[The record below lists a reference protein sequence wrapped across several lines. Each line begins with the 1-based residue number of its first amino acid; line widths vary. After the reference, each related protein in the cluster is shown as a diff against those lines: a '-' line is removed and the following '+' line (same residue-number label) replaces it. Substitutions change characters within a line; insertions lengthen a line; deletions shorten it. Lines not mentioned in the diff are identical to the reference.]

1 MTENPQFRLRY
12 VGGVAVV
19 AVGEHGAGEPLGPE
33 GLFALVERERGRLVI
48 DLPSEHPLSSAVLG
62 KLVTLHRKAKGARA
76 GFRLCC
82 PAGPTLDVLRITRL
96 DRIIPTFPTLADAL
110 RGV

>member
-19 AVGEHGAGEPLGPE
+19 AVGEHGAGEPLGHE
-33 GLFALVERERGRLVI
+33 GLFALLDRQGGRLVI
-48 DLPSEHPLSSAVLG
+48 DLPSEHPLTSAVLG
-62 KLVTLHRKAKGARA
+62 KLVTMHRKAKVART

-82 PAGPTLDVLRITRL
+82 PAGPTLDVLRITKL
-96 DRIIPTFPTLADAL
+96 DKIIPTFPTLAEAL
-110 RGV
+110 RGL